1 MRPKFLS
8 LIGAFLSALG
18 ISYFAAKTLSEL
30 GDWGVMWQQ
39 EPRIIIVAL
48 AATLVPLG
56 IAGGVIWRVEQA
68 RDGFS
73 QVMRLVWL
81 TALAWGW
88 LYIGLIVVGL
98 MRLQLSS
105 AAFLRLLTNAI
116 YMFNINSE
124 VGDCPATV

>member
-56 IAGGVIWRVEQA
+56 IAWGVIWLVEQA

-98 MRLQLSS
+98 MRLQ
-105 AAFLRLLTNAI
+105 
-116 YMFNINSE
+116 
-124 VGDCPATV
+124 